1 MKMKKIALAALATA
15 ALACAPPPAPDVTG
29 LAPFVGGWGSHVG
42 GVTIDANGHGRHD
55 FQDPSHCP
63 TCTARSQFPMSS
75 VDFTLTSVSG
85 STATGSVTGSSDPA
99 EFSVGEPVDAT
110 LKPGLQGKGVVLQ
123 LNIGSDVNWTFC
135 NNTSMGQC
143 GA

>member
-1 MKMKKIALAALATA
+1 MMKIALAGI
-15 ALACAPPPAPDVTG
+15 ACAAMAFVPAARADVPEIT
-29 LAPFVGGWGSHVG
+29 PFVGQWGSHVG

-63 TCTARSQFPMSS
+63 SCTARSQFPMSS

-85 STATGSVTGSSDPA
+85 DTATGAVAGASDPA
-99 EFSVGEPVDAT
+99 EFSVGEPVNAT